1 MSGFSKYLQ
10 KQVTSKSVGLLDRA
24 YGTDIWLEGLEWYA
38 KSNSII
44 THSAHQRKIDV
55 DVMAKLVAITSV
67 KVRWHKNIEIAETI
81 FDAHLEKIDP
91 EQVVVMGYKSNK
103 MKAFNFLD
111 GDVDL
116 LPTARKTFAF
126 YRNLCLDPEWVT
138 FDTWMLRTL
147 FTKEQALSS
156 RVRYEQLRDIFIVI
170 ADKYNIIPYQAQAI
184 CWLQMQHEDIKARV
198 MYA

>member
-10 KQVTSKSVGLLDRA
+10 RQVITSTIGLLDRA
-24 YGTDIWLEGLEWYA
+24 YGTDIWNEGIEWYA

-44 THSAHQRKIDV
+44 AHSAHQRKTDF
-55 DVMAKLVAITSV
+55 DVMAKVVAITSV
-67 KVRWHKNIEIAETI
+67 KVRWNKNIEIAETI
-81 FDAHLEKIDP
+81 FDAHFENIDP

-103 MKAFNFLD
+103 IKAFDFLN

-116 LPTARKTFAF
+116 LPSARKTYAF

-156 RVRYEQLRDIFIVI
+156 NIRYEQLRDIYFVI
-170 ADKYNIIPYQAQAI
+170 ADKYNLIPYQAQAI
-184 CWLQMQHEDIKARV
+184 CWLQMQEEDKKARV